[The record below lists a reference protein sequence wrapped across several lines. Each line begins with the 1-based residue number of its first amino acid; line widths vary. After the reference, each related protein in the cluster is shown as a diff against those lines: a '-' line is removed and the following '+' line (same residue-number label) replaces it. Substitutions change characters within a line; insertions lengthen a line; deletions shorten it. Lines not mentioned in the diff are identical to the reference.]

1 MGHQNAHYLKL
12 KGNTYYFSRIVP
24 KRLQRHCSRDRIEVC
39 LHTFSSHQAA
49 RYSIILSSQLEDQW
63 AVLKRRDISQCLW
76 TYFETDQR
84 LSPTNGAMTA
94 DNSTTDAP
102 RLSEATQ
109 TYVFIKGANRSST
122 FASGVQRSVRY
133 LVDATV
139 SRKSFD

>member
-12 KGNTYYFSRIVP
+12 KGNTYYFSRRVP

-39 LHTFSSHQAA
+39 LHTSSRHQAA

-84 LSPTNGAMTA
+84 LSPTNGPMTA

-109 TYVFIKGANRSST
+109 TYVFMKGANRSST

-139 SRKSFD
+139 SHKSFD

>member
-1 MGHQNAHYLKL
+1 
-12 KGNTYYFSRIVP
+12 
-24 KRLQRHCSRDRIEVC
+24 
-39 LHTFSSHQAA
+39 
-49 RYSIILSSQLEDQW
+49 
-63 AVLKRRDISQCLW
+63 
-76 TYFETDQR
+76 
-84 LSPTNGAMTA
+84 MTA

-109 TYVFIKGANRSST
+109 TYVFMKGANRSST